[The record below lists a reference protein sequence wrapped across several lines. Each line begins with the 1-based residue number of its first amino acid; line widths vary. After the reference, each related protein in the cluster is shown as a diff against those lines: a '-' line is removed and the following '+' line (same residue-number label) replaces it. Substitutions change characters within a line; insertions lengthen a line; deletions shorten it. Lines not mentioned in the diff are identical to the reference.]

1 MPDGQVVNFPESMSR
16 EQIKQ
21 AILTKYP
28 PVEQPAQPQEVRE
41 TTEIKQISQ
50 DPGLFQNIGQDLSE
64 RGQQF
69 QDILAAKRG
78 RQQTMPETG
87 MQLIGTGIG
96 S

>member
-50 DPGLFQNIGQDLSE
+50 DPGS
-64 RGQQF
+64 
-69 QDILAAKRG
+69 
-78 RQQTMPETG
+78 
-87 MQLIGTGIG
+87 
-96 S
+96 